1 MSQREAEHLRVLIAN
16 ERKDRL
22 ALVAPIVAALGHG
35 VIAREIEVEDV
46 GAVTARERP
55 DVALVGLGESS
66 EHALQLV
73 EKIVHEAA
81 CPVIALIHAPDP
93 DFVKEA
99 SKRGVFAYMTNAD
112 TTDWQSSIDI
122 VLRRFTEYHDLEGA
136 FGRRAVTERAKGI
149 LMERHSIDE
158 PTAFEMLREHAR
170 STNRKLVDVASAVV
184 DGHRLLPKQP
194 RARPPRLTGRADRA
208 KRRPRRSAAPRSS
221 TSRSTAY
228 GAVSPRSPRP
238 RRVRTRRRRCRLGRA
253 HGLAAG
259 RER

>member
-1 MSQREAEHLRVLIAN
+1 MSQRETEHLRVLIAN

-22 ALVAPIVAALGHG
+22 ALVAPIVAALGHE

-66 EHALQLV
+66 EHALHLV
-73 EKIVHEAA
+73 EKIVHESA
-81 CPVIALIHAPDP
+81 CPVIALIHARDP

-99 SKRGVFAYMTNAD
+99 SKRGIFAYITDAD
-112 TTDWQSSIDI
+112 AKDWQSSIDI

-149 LMERHSIDE
+149 LMERHSVDE

-170 STNRKLVDVASAVV
+170 STNRKLIDVAYAVV

-194 RARPPRLTGRADRA
+194 H
-208 KRRPRRSAAPRSS
+208 
-221 TSRSTAY
+221 
-228 GAVSPRSPRP
+228 SPV
-238 RRVRTRRRRCRLGRA
+238 RVG
-253 HGLAAG
+253 
-259 RER
+259 E

>member
-1 MSQREAEHLRVLIAN
+1 MSQRETEHLRVLIAN

-22 ALVAPIVAALGHG
+22 ALVAPIVASLGHE

-66 EHALQLV
+66 EHALHLV
-73 EKIVHEAA
+73 ERIVHEAA

-99 SKRGVFAYMTNAD
+99 SKRGVFAYITDAD
-112 TTDWQSSIDI
+112 AKDWQSSIDI

-136 FGRRAVTERAKGI
+136 FGRRAITERAKGI

-158 PTAFEMLREHAR
+158 PAAFEMLREHAR
-170 STNRKLVDVASAVV
+170 SMNRKLIDVASAVV

-194 RARPPRLTGRADRA
+194 DSPP
-208 KRRPRRSAAPRSS
+208 S
-221 TSRSTAY
+221 TL
-228 GAVSPRSPRP
+228 GA
-238 RRVRTRRRRCRLGRA
+238 G
-253 HGLAAG
+253 G
-259 RER
+259 